1 MSQERP
7 KRAAAVAARVKMVNG
22 HFDLPAQTL
31 TSMGEIRGVVAE
43 AAEKMAASVECNDK
57 YDVGRLIA
65 ALDHL
70 QQAKNIACDSLILP
84 HAPPQ

>member
-7 KRAAAVAARVKMVNG
+7 KRAVAVAARVKMVNG
-22 HFDLPAQTL
+22 QFDLPAQTL
-31 TSMGEIRGVVAE
+31 KSMGEIREAVAE
-43 AAEKMAASVECNDK
+43 TAEKIAASVERNEKHDI
-57 YDVGRLIA
+57 GRLIA